1 MRVTNANCNGDIDN
15 DACYFSDSD
24 LYGYGVGTF
33 SDSDLYGYGY
43 GNGDVH
49 DSASNS
55 NANSNSNGDA
65 HAAAYPDA
73 ETGSDA
79 DAAPDSHAIALA
91 AADATLIRIIQ
102 AGTREQ
108 NSRVL
113 MTSLA
118 TNGAS
123 GRRLINVR
131 PFPWGI
137 DQTGHAHGDVRKI
150 VLTHFCGFRYKSV
163 LLSECRE
170 INPCR

>member
-1 MRVTNANCNGDIDN
+1 MRVTNANCNGDIDH

-24 LYGYGVGTF
+24 L
-33 SDSDLYGYGY
+33 YGY

-55 NANSNSNGDA
+55 NANGNGNRDA
-65 HAAAYPDA
+65 HAAAYPNA

-79 DAAPDSHAIALA
+79 DAAPDSDAVALA
-91 AADATLIRIIQ
+91 ATDATLIRTIQ

-131 PFPWGI
+131 PFAWG
-137 DQTGHAHGDVRKI
+137 
-150 VLTHFCGFRYKSV
+150 
-163 LLSECRE
+163 
-170 INPCR
+170 